1 MEIRMPRV
9 ITAIDAHVD
18 PELEADLLNG
28 YRELFNGQ
36 QPDGMIGSMLLRG
49 QGGAWRIQTT
59 WRDFDALLAVHNS
72 GRPPAA
78 LELLDRLGAEH
89 SHTVFVVEQ
98 SQGH

>member
-1 MEIRMPRV
+1 MPRV

-18 PELEADLLNG
+18 PEREADLLNG
-28 YRELFNGQ
+28 YREMFNEQ

-59 WRDFDALLAVHNS
+59 WRDFEAQMTVRAS

-78 LELLDRLGAEH
+78 LELLDPPGR
-89 SHTVFVVEQ
+89 
-98 SQGH
+98 